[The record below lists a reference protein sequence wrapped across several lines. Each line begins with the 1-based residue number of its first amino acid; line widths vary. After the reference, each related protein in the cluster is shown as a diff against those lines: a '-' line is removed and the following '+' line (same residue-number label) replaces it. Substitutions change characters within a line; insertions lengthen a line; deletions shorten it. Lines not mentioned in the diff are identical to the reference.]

1 MVSVGISPYDE
12 FLTRFLAVG
21 DKSPHRFRWR
31 VRFIIRSIELNA
43 TDGHSCTLVSEFEN
57 GPVRCNPR
65 SGCNQCSKRAYSYG
79 RVVMDVI
86 KKEPEIDLLAIQ
98 SSDNTDS
105 SHKRLSE
112 EWHLSHLEVTGMKK
126 ECLNHSYAMKTEIK
140 IEDTPVPISFPTLKT
155 EVDED
160 LLDVDR
166 VQQAQIVGVTSEE
179 DEVLTDSIVHI
190 VEKSISGEH
199 ASIDREEDNFVPCGN
214 KTPNCSNISDVSRN
228 SIMCDIC
235 NDTLTPQSLKLHLHI
250 HTIKRSFKCEVCGMC
265 FSRLADLKR
274 HERIHTGERPF
285 KCEECGKCFSEL
297 SNLNKHL
304 RIHKGERPCKCDVCG
319 KCFSDSSTLN
329 KHVRIHT
336 GEKPFTCE
344 ANATEMRVPYVEDSK
359 GERI

>member
-1 MVSVGISPYDE
+1 ME
-12 FLTRFLAVG
+12 
-21 DKSPHRFRWR
+21 
-31 VRFIIRSIELNA
+31 
-43 TDGHSCTLVSEFEN
+43 
-57 GPVRCNPR
+57 
-65 SGCNQCSKRAYSYG
+65 
-79 RVVMDVI
+79 
-86 KKEPEIDLLAIQ
+86 
-98 SSDNTDS
+98 
-105 SHKRLSE
+105 E

-344 ANATEMRVPYVEDSK
+344 VCGKCFSQSGTLTQHFRIHTGEKPFKCALCGRCFSQLGHLTEHVRIHT
-359 GERI
+359 GEKPLKCKACGKCFSQSSSLTRHRHTT